1 MKSGLSLVAAA
12 LLAACA
18 GSASAQQFSNAAPI
32 SIPSSGAASPYPSA
46 IVVSGLTP
54 ATVRSMQVTLNGL
67 SHTYTGDIDMLLVSP
82 QGNAVMLM
90 SDAGSNCAISNLNLT
105 FADGFAAAPNACLTS
120 NATYAPTN
128 YNAGDVL
135 TGAPAGPFV
144 PTLTTALGTNP
155 NGTWLLYVFDD
166 AGSDSGSI
174 AGGWTISFSSSLA
187 AAPYKF
193 TYQGDLRGG
202 GSPVQGA
209 ANLEFRLFTSETA
222 TSPLSFLS
230 RPGTPV
236 NNGPFTTTLDFG
248 PVGVLNAN
256 TWLEIAVNGQT
267 LSPRQQITPAPFA
280 ARAGVATLA
289 ENATDAAHATTAQYL
304 ALEGTPPYI
313 RADNLGDLRLSGGT
327 DGQAGIFSDGGTNGS
342 IALLSPQGARLHLQ
356 NSGNVGIGTAT
367 PTEKLTVAGS
377 MEVGTGPGDYQR
389 IRIGGGNSNGYI
401 YGSFPALG
409 DGIHFGYNV
418 YYNAAGQRITWA
430 LDGATSRIS
439 AGYGYVA
446 LATAGNNVAPVNRLY
461 VATNGNVGIG
471 TESPTQRLDVAGVVR
486 CTSLQ
491 QTSSAI
497 FKDDVRPLSA
507 GLTELLRLQ
516 PVSYV
521 WNNAAP
527 EPDRGRHD
535 LGFIAEDVALV
546 LPDAVG
552 RDATGKVTG
561 IDYSRITVLA
571 VQAIKEQERRHSE
584 ERAALEARLAKL
596 EALLAEKATK

>member
-18 GSASAQQFSNAAPI
+18 GSASAQQFSNVAPI
-32 SIPSSGAASPYPSA
+32 TIPSSGAASPYPSA
-46 IVVSGLTP
+46 IVVSGLSG
-54 ATVRSMQVTLNGL
+54 ATIRSMQVTLNGL
-67 SHTYTGDIDMLLVSP
+67 SHTYTGDIEVLLVSP

-90 SDAGSNCAISNLNLT
+90 SDTGSSCQISNLNLT
-105 FADGFAAAPNACLTS
+105 FADGFPAVPNECLTS
-120 NATYAPTN
+120 SGTYAPTN
-128 YNAGDVL
+128 YGAGDVL
-135 TGAPAGPFV
+135 TGAPAGPFG
-144 PTLTTALGTNP
+144 PTLASALGTNP

-166 AGSDSGSI
+166 AGGDSGTI

-187 AAPYKF
+187 ATPYKF

-209 ANLEFRLFTSETA
+209 ANLEFRLFPTEFSTSA
-222 TSPLSFLS
+222 LSFVS
-230 RPGTPV
+230 RPNTPV
-236 NNGPFTTTLDFG
+236 NNGLFTTTLDFG
-248 PVGVLNAN
+248 PAGVLNAN
-256 TWLEIAVNGQT
+256 AWLEIAVNGQT
-267 LSPRQQITPAPFA
+267 LSPRQQITPPPFA
-280 ARAGVATLA
+280 ARAGIATLA
-289 ENATDAAHATTAQYL
+289 ENATDAFNATAAQYL
-304 ALEGTPPYI
+304 AVEGSPLSI
-313 RADNLGDLRLSGGT
+313 RADSLGDLRLTGGA

-507 GLTELLRLQ
+507 GLSELLRLE

-552 RDATGKVTG
+552 RDASGKVTG